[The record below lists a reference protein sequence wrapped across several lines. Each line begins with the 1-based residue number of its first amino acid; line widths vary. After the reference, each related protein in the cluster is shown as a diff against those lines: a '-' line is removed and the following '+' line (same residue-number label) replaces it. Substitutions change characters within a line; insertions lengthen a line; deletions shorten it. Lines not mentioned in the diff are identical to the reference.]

1 MALEKS
7 NLKEGNTTLHITIDH
22 GNKQLFNYLIVAF
35 KIRDK
40 MREIEPEIFG
50 PLFKPFSEILEF
62 QNKFECTPLLFASKR
77 NQFKLF
83 EILIEEG
90 ANLYTH
96 CNKLLNVLHYAILN
110 ENTKMIE

>member
-1 MALEKS
+1 MALIHSKTCNWILEGLVAIEKS
-7 NLKEGNTTLHITIDH
+7 NLKEGNTTLHITIDN
-22 GNKQLFNYLIVAF
+22 GNKQLFTYLIIVF

-40 MREIEPEIFG
+40 MRELEPDLFK

-62 QNKFECTPLLFASKR
+62 QNKFECSPLLFASKR

-90 ANLYTH
+90 A
-96 CNKLLNVLHYAILN
+96 
-110 ENTKMIE
+110 